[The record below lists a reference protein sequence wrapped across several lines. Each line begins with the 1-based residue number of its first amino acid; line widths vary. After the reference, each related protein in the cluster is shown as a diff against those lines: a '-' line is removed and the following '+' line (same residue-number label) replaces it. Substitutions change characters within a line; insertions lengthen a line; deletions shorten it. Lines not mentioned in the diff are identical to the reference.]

1 MNPCV
6 LNMENLKS
14 HCPTVGDESDRD
26 SQKSSCFFKDKVF
39 PASSPCAACK
49 VLRRRCTDTCFL
61 APYFPPSEQL
71 KFVIAHKVFGASNIV
86 KALQELPESKRADAV
101 SSMVYE
107 ANVRIHDPVYGCA
120 GAISKLQKQLND
132 LQAELAVTQAE
143 LLIMQCQQ
151 QQQNDIASFFD
162 RDLDS
167 NWQPHCA

>member
-1 MNPCV
+1 M
-6 LNMENLKS
+6 MENTNKTRRSLRVS
-14 HCPTVGDESDRD
+14 TPFSFSSSSYSPSLTPSPSLPTVAQG
-26 SQKSSCFFKDKVF
+26 
-39 PASSPCAACK
+39 PCAACK

-162 RDLDS
+162 RDLGSD
-167 NWQPHCA
+167 WQPHCA